1 MVAVDVGRGQLHQRL
16 RTDGRVEVHERTD
29 IRLFTTSPFDLIVC
43 DVSFISLETV
53 CPALL
58 GLAQTGADLL
68 LLVKPQF
75 EAGRAAVSRGRG
87 VIRDPEE
94 WGGALSRVRHTFEGA
109 GAAMMGAMVS
119 PLRGA
124 DGNVEFVTHFKVG
137 HRATPFDIDSVVAQA
152 IRERGGGPS
161 GRERDHR

>member
-1 MVAVDVGRGQLHQRL
+1 M
-16 RTDGRVEVHERTD
+16 EVHERTD
-29 IRLFTTSPFDLIVC
+29 IRLFTASPFDLIVC

-53 CPALL
+53 CPALI
-58 GLAQTGADLL
+58 GLAEAGADLL

-94 WGGALSRVRHTFEGA
+94 WAGALSRVRHTYEEA

-124 DGNVEFVTHFKVG
+124 DGNVEFFTHFKMG
-137 HRATPFDIDSVVAQA
+137 HKATPFDIGSVVAQV
-152 IRERGGGPS
+152 IREVQG
-161 GRERDHR
+161 